1 MDPAAV
7 LYLAFGQSRAHWHQ
21 LGSGGMPMNEA
32 DTCRKYVVPKLQA
45 AGWDDRPH
53 AINEQRTFT
62 DGRVVFVGGKAR
74 RGKQKRADYLLRYS
88 SDFPIAV
95 VEAKARYKQASEG
108 LQQAMDYAEILGLR
122 FAYATNGKSIVE
134 FDFTTGIESEISEF
148 PTPADLWA
156 RLRRT
161 DGPEDN
167 GIAERLL
174 TPGFPDRTKPLRY
187 YQEIAVNRA
196 VQAVLQGRK
205 RALLT
210 LCTGSGKTVVA
221 FQICWKLWQSRWNI
235 RGDSRR
241 PKMLFLADRNFLVDE
256 PMAKDFRP
264 FGDARHR
271 IAQGDA
277 VKSRDIYFATYQ
289 TLAEDESRSG
299 LYREYAPRFFDL
311 IVVDECHRG
320 SARED
325 SAWREI
331 LEWFGPASQIGMTA
345 TPLRQES
352 ADTYAYFGGPLY
364 EYSLAQGIGDG
375 FLAPYRVHRVITDY
389 DAAGWRPMQGQLD
402 RYGREIRDAEYQTPD
417 FERKVALR
425 ARTQAIAKHLAD
437 FMAET
442 DRFAKTIVFCV
453 DQEHALE
460 MRSALAVL
468 NADLM
473 KEHPDY
479 ACRVTADEGNVGGG
493 HRETFQDVET
503 RTPAILTTSQL
514 LTTGL
519 DAPTCRNVVLVRM
532 VGSMAEFKQII
543 GRGTR
548 LRPDYGKLAFNIL
561 DYTGTATRMFADPA
575 FDGDPVREGETVID
589 AEGQTIQTNEGMDAM
604 PGPDDFSEE
613 EWNPKT
619 GDAGGDEEGASGPR
633 KFYVDDG
640 EVEILR
646 HLVYELD
653 AEGRRLAC
661 KHLTDYTGEKV
672 RTLYPNASELR
683 AGWLDAERRTEIV
696 ERLESLGID
705 TATLAEALGKPEAD
719 EFDLLCHLAY
729 NAPLRT
735 RRERVETLLR
745 EQEAFFAEFAP
756 EARQILDA
764 VIEKYAEHGS
774 AQLKL
779 PDVLEVPP
787 LSEWGNVIELSARFG
802 GSAALRGAV
811 NDMQRLL
818 YA

>member
-1 MDPAAV
+1 
-7 LYLAFGQSRAHWHQ
+7 
-21 LGSGGMPMNEA
+21 MNEA

-53 AINEQRTFT
+53 AINEQKSFT
-62 DGRVVFVGGKAR
+62 DGKVVFVGGKAR
-74 RGKQKRADYLLRYS
+74 RGRQKRADYLLRYS
-88 SDFPIAV
+88 PDIPIAI
-95 VEAKARYKQASEG
+95 VEAKARYKQPADG
-108 LQQAMDYAEILGLR
+108 LQQAMDYAEILGLQ
-122 FAYATNGKSIVE
+122 FAYATNGKGIVE
-134 FDFTTGIESEISEF
+134 FDFTTGIEKELSNF
-148 PTPADLWA
+148 PTPADLWT
-156 RLRRT
+156 RLRHA
-161 DGPEDN
+161 DGPDDE
-167 GIAERLL
+167 IVAQRLL
-174 TPGFPDRTKPLRY
+174 TPIFPDRAKPLRY

-210 LCTGSGKTVVA
+210 LCTGAGKTIVA
-221 FQICWKLWQSRWNI
+221 FQICWKLWQARWNAK
-235 RGDSRR
+235 GNSRR
-241 PKMLFLADRNFLVDE
+241 PKILFLADRNFLIDE
-256 PMAKDFRP
+256 PMAKDFQP

-271 IAQGDA
+271 IAHGDA
-277 VKSRDIYFATYQ
+277 VKSRDMYFATYQ
-289 TLAEDESRSG
+289 TLAEDENRPG
-299 LYREYAPRFFDL
+299 LYRKYDPNFFDL
-311 IVVDECHRG
+311 IIVDECHRG
-320 SARED
+320 SARSD

-331 LEWFGPASQIGMTA
+331 LEWFEPATQVGMTA
-345 TPLRQES
+345 TPRRHES
-352 ADTYAYFGGPLY
+352 ANTYAYFGDPLY

-375 FLAPYRVHRVITDY
+375 FLAPYRVHRIITDY
-389 DAAGWRPMQGQLD
+389 DAAGWRPAKEQLD
-402 RYGREIRDAEYQTPD
+402 RYGRQIRDAEYHTPD

-425 ARTQAIAKHLAD
+425 ARTQAIARHLAD
-437 FMAET
+437 FMTET

-460 MRSALAVL
+460 MRSALTAL

-473 KEHPDY
+473 KQRPDY
-479 ACRVTADEGNVGGG
+479 VCRVTADEGNVGSA

-519 DAPTCRNVVLVRM
+519 DAPTCKNVVLARM

-575 FDGDPVREGETVID
+575 FDGDPVREAETVID
-589 AEGQTIQTNEGMDAM
+589 AHGEMVQTSDGDDAA
-604 PGPDDFSEE
+604 PDPDDIADHYRDPQMERTTDNEYEDRSL
-613 EWNPKT
+613 
-619 GDAGGDEEGASGPR
+619 R
-633 KFYVDDG
+633 KFYVDEG
-640 EVEILR
+640 EVEIVR

-653 AEGRRLAC
+653 AEGRRLTC
-661 KHLTDYTGEKV
+661 KHLTDYVGEKV

-696 ERLESLGID
+696 IRLEELGVD
-705 TATLAEALGKPEAD
+705 PAMLAENLGQPEAD

-729 NAPLRT
+729 NEPLRT
-735 RRERVETLLR
+735 RRERAEKLLR
-745 EQEAFFAEFAP
+745 EQEDFLAGFAP
-756 EARQILDA
+756 EARQVLDA

-787 LSEWGNVIELSARFG
+787 LNEWGNVIELSARFG
-802 GSAALRGAV
+802 GSVALRGAV
-811 NDMQRLL
+811 SDMQRLL